1 MYEEMRWVVKKKKKK
16 NGVVREISQWEKKE
30 EISRG

>member
-1 MYEEMRWVVKKKKKK
+1 MYEEMGWVVKKKKK